1 MHYQSFE
8 LRVDS
13 IQYSTDTIQYDSD
26 LDGIADIE
34 LTKYLIQ
41 VAPNSFRYGGKVY
54 SIKDSMEFAY
64 LYRSPVDLLNMGD
77 IVNEQLD
84 VDWLDTLDYGGGA
97 VPVSLLKSTQTFV
110 PYIAIKKFD
119 NGNYFGWIRFNHL
132 DFRELAISK
141 NANREIR
148 IGQK

>member
-34 LTKYLIQ
+34 LTKYLIE
-41 VAPNSFRYGGKVY
+41 VSPNDFRYGGKIY
-54 SIKDSMEFAY
+54 SIKNSMQFAY
-64 LYRSPVDLLNMGD
+64 FYRSSLDFLNIGD
-77 IVNEQLD
+77 IINERSN
-84 VDWLDTLDYGGGA
+84 VIWLDTLEYRGGS
-97 VPVSLLKSTQTFV
+97 VPINVLKSTQTFV
-110 PYIAIKKFD
+110 PYIAIKRQR
-119 NGNYFGWIRFNHL
+119 NANYFGWIRFNHL

-141 NANREIR
+141 NANQEIR